1 MRKFLTGLLNGSK
14 VFIAAVLMAG
24 VVLPAG
30 PAFSGDDPWE
40 GLLKNLKEA
49 LPAAGLSEDEI
60 AQGLKQALKIGTKKA
75 VKQVSALNGYFKNPD
90 IRIPLPRQV
99 RETEELLR
107 TFGLGDQLDAFVL
120 SMNRAAEKAAP
131 EARRIFVDAILQMG
145 IDDARRILEGRD
157 NEATLYF
164 QEHTEDR
171 LTEVFL
177 PATHDAMAEVGVTR
191 TWQDLEGRM
200 KNVPLLSES
209 IRLDLD
215 RYVTEKALDG
225 LFFVL
230 AEEEKKIR
238 EDPAAR
244 VTELLQKVFG
254 KQ

>member
-1 MRKFLTGLLNGSK
+1 MRKFFTRLLNGSK

-24 VVLPAG
+24 VVFPGGVAI
-30 PAFSGDDPWE
+30 SGDEPWK
-40 GLLKNLKEA
+40 GLLEDLKEA

-60 AQGLKQALKIGTKKA
+60 AKGLKQALRIGTKNA
-75 VKQVSALNGYFKNPD
+75 VKQVSAIDGYFKNPD

-120 SMNRAAEKAAP
+120 SMNRAAENAAP
-131 EARRIFVDAILQMG
+131 EARSIFIDAILQMG

-164 QEHTEDR
+164 QERTEDR

-177 PATHDAMAEVGVTR
+177 PRTHDAMAEVGVTR
-191 TWQDLEGRM
+191 TWQDLEDRM

-209 IRLDLD
+209 IRFDLD
-215 RYVTEKALDG
+215 RYVTKKALDG

-254 KQ
+254 KH